1 MSTDTNLPP
10 GNDTCMAQFEEIKPP
25 AGGRLDQVAP
35 SEAQSLAGSRAI
47 PTCDFAMIVDD
58 TQKEL
63 EKEREEHQSTKV
75 ALEKAQQ
82 EAEKYR
88 KSWKQSVNE
97 LNRHLRQGRGFNQL
111 TDEELLRDVSELRF
125 NIRSFAV
132 QHFEH
137 ELGSVT
143 IVPDDYDV
151 INRYVPLHEQDFDAY
166 IRNKTLRP
174 DLMQAFIW
182 RVFFVLIFDHKF
194 RWAGN
199 EAGTLMKKMVE
210 LFGPGYADNK
220 TDARIADPLV
230 KITEDKVP
238 DPLRKFHSWRANTST
253 MLIHLKSLDENIPR
267 DDVHDFATRQ
277 SLALNKWL
285 CRFSHSDPEMLH
297 SQLTDLIKQ
306 TVRLDQDLSRQVA
319 SIRWSFA
326 RGLSLMFNPSSM
338 TLPSNYQVP
347 SEALKVRLVLAPG
360 ITRRGRSSGDQFDK
374 IVLLLK
380 TEVTCEDP
388 NTVLAD
394 LSSDGIMER
403 VRKSYRP

>member
-1 MSTDTNLPP
+1 MSINTKLPP
-10 GNDTCMAQFEEIKPP
+10 GNDTSMAQFEGITSP
-25 AGGRLDQVAP
+25 AGERLDEVAP
-35 SEAQSLAGSRAI
+35 SEAQSLAEARAI

-58 TQKEL
+58 AQKEL
-63 EKEREEHQSTKV
+63 EKERKGHQATKV

-88 KSWKQSVNE
+88 RSWKQSVNE
-97 LNRHLRQGRGFNQL
+97 LNRHLRQGQGFNQL

-143 IVPDDYDV
+143 IVPNDYDV
-151 INRYVPLHEQDFDAY
+151 INRYVPLHEQEFEAY
-166 IRNKTLRP
+166 IRNKTMRP
-174 DLMQAFIW
+174 ELMQAFIW
-182 RVFFVLIFDHKF
+182 RVLFVLVFDHQF

-199 EAGTLMKKMVE
+199 EAGTLMKEMVE
-210 LFGPGYADNK
+210 LF
-220 TDARIADPLV
+220 DPLV
-230 KITEDKVP
+230 KATEDKVP
-238 DPLRKFHSWRANTST
+238 DPLRKFHSWRANTSS
-253 MLIHLKSLDENIPR
+253 MLIHLKSLGENNSQ
-267 DDVHDFATRQ
+267 DDVHVFATRQ

-326 RGLSLMFNPSSM
+326 RGSSLEFNPSSM
-338 TLPSNYQVP
+338 TLPSNYQKP

-388 NTVLAD
+388 KPGPAD